1 MRQGE
6 EGGIN
11 TYLGRNAAD
20 VEAGAAQC
28 GVLLHAHS
36 LHTQLSS
43 LPNTQ
48 FSSTPY
54 GFYQN
59 KWR

>member
-1 MRQGE
+1 MGGGGGE
-6 EGGIN
+6 IN
-11 TYLGRNAAD
+11 TCLGWNAAD

-48 FSSTPY
+48 FSHPLHIAFTKI
-54 GFYQN
+54 N
-59 KWR
+59 